1 MQITVREEDI
11 LEPVAVIDIG
21 SNSICLLVA
30 VVLRDG
36 SLVQVAKHK
45 DAARLRDEVGPDGLL
60 SPTAEAR
67 VAEALERFKLVLAN
81 WRVQQLRCVAT
92 AAFRAAKNGAEVAA
106 RLSEQTGIKVEVIE
120 GVEEAQLAWR
130 GVLGGMAD
138 RIKGA
143 VLCADVGGG
152 STELLLSRN
161 GEVLHAQSIPLGAL
175 VVTRTWLG
183 TDPVLPEAVAQARA
197 ELRAILDRDL
207 RALRQLPIDIAI
219 GVAGTIQRVA
229 RIQQAMAG
237 KVTESVHGL
246 HLSNADVQDVTA
258 AIEAAPTNT
267 ERLCVPG
274 MDPSRSDILLGGA
287 LIYEQLAQVL
297 SLPGWLVS
305 MDGLRM
311 GVLWDLTAHHAKGR
325 VLGFT

>member
-1 MQITVREEDI
+1 MLINVKEEDI

-45 DAARLRDEVGPDGLL
+45 DAARLRDEVGPDGKL
-60 SPTAEAR
+60 SQVAEDR
-67 VAEALERFKLVLAN
+67 LAEALERFKVVLAN

-92 AAFRAAKNGAEVAA
+92 AAFRAASNGAEVAA
-106 RLSEQTGIKVEVIE
+106 RLSQRCGIAIE
-120 GVEEAQLAWR
+120 IIAGVEEAQLAWR
-130 GVLGGMAD
+130 GVLGGMSD
-138 RIKGA
+138 RIEGA

-152 STELLLSRN
+152 STELLLSKN
-161 GEVLHAQSIPLGAL
+161 GEVLFATSIPLGAL

-197 ELRAILDRDL
+197 ELRAMLHRDL
-207 RALRQLPIDIAI
+207 RDLLPLHIDVAI

-229 RIQQAMAG
+229 RIHQA
-237 KVTESVHGL
+237 VTGNTNESVHGL
-246 HLSNADVQDVTA
+246 CLEIADLQAVTR
-258 AIEAAPTNT
+258 AIESAPTNA
-267 ERLCVPG
+267 ERLTVPG

-287 LIYEQLAQVL
+287 LIYEQLAEVL
-297 SLPGWLVS
+297 ALPKWLVS

-311 GVLWDLTAHHAKGR
+311 GVLWDLTAHHTKGR
-325 VLGFT
+325 VIGFT